1 MCTSPA
7 CEGKTKLKYL
17 QRLAK
22 NIHPKKTELPRG
34 ASNCV
39 VKENRLGDGFA
50 KRMQDDHNRKRILV
64 ASGQAGLPTASNM
77 NALVSYI

>member
-22 NIHPKKTELPRG
+22 NIHPKKTELRRG
-34 ASNCV
+34 ASNCGV
-39 VKENRLGDGFA
+39 LENRLFDGW
-50 KRMQDDHNRKRILV
+50 KNWMENDHNRKRILV

-77 NALVSYI
+77 NA